1 MNNTELKEKISTAL
15 KSFLGIPTEAT
26 DVEVHEKLTTA
37 SEDMRADLIMNMTNE
52 VTTLFKSE
60 LDAAVKATSDKIE
73 ADYKSVIE
81 QTSAQVADLQK
92 AIEEVKANALTKEAV
107 ENLKTEFGNELN
119 AIKETKAQI
128 VTGDGKI
135 IEKHQAIEKQKPGL
149 ANWGTIGK
157 E

>member
-37 SEDMRADLIMNMTNE
+37 SEDMRADIIVGFTNE
-52 VTTLFKSE
+52 VATLFKSE

-92 AIEEVKANALTKEAV
+92 AIEEVKANSLTKEAV

>member
-37 SEDMRADLIMNMTNE
+37 SEHMRADLIVNFTNE
-52 VTTLFKSE
+52 FATLFKSE

-81 QTSAQVADLQK
+81 QTSAQVAELQRS
-92 AIEEVKANALTKEAV
+92 IEEVKANSLTKEVV
-107 ENLKTEFGNELN
+107 ENLKAEFGNELN
-119 AIKETKAQI
+119 TIKETKGQVI
-128 VTGDGKI
+128 PGDGKV
-135 IEKHQAIEKQKPGL
+135 IEKHQADTKQKPGVS
-149 ANWGTIGK
+149 NWATVGK

>member
-92 AIEEVKANALTKEAV
+92 AIEEVKANSLTKEAV

-128 VTGDGKI
+128 APGDGKI
-135 IEKHQAIEKQKPGL
+135 IEKHQAAEKQKPGL

>member
-1 MNNTELKEKISTAL
+1 MNNTELKEKIIAGL
-15 KSFLGIPTEAT
+15 KSFIGLPTEAT

-37 SEDMRADLIMNMTNE
+37 SEDMRADLIVNFTNE
-52 VTTLFKSE
+52 VVTLFKSE

-92 AIEEVKANALTKEAV
+92 AIEEVKANSLTKEAV

-128 VTGDGKI
+128 APGDGKI
-135 IEKHQAIEKQKPGL
+135 IEKHQAAEKKTPGFV
-149 ANWGTIGK
+149 NWATVGK

>member
-1 MNNTELKEKISTAL
+1 MINTELKEKISTAL

-37 SEDMRADLIMNMTNE
+37 SEDMRADLIVNFTNE
-52 VTTLFKSE
+52 VSTLFKSE

-92 AIEEVKANALTKEAV
+92 AIEEVKANSLTKEAV

-119 AIKETKAQI
+119 TIKETKAQI
-128 VTGDGKI
+128 APGDGKI

-149 ANWGTIGK
+149 ANWGQIGK

>member
-37 SEDMRADLIMNMTNE
+37 SEDMRADLIVNFTNE
-52 VTTLFKSE
+52 VATLFKSE

-81 QTSAQVADLQK
+81 QTSAQVAELQR
-92 AIEEVKANALTKEAV
+92 AIEEVKANSLSKESL
-107 ENLKTEFGNELN
+107 ESLKAEFGNELN
-119 AIKETKAQI
+119 IIKETKGQVI
-128 VTGDGKI
+128 PGDGKV
-135 IEKHQAIEKQKPGL
+135 IEKHQADTKQKPGVS
-149 ANWGTIGK
+149 NWATVGK

>member
-1 MNNTELKEKISTAL
+1 MNNTELKEKINTVL

-26 DVEVHEKLTTA
+26 DVEVHEKLTAA
-37 SEDMRADLIMNMTNE
+37 SEDMRADIIMNFTNE
-52 VTTLFKSE
+52 VATLFKSE

-92 AIEEVKANALTKEAV
+92 AIEEVKANSLTKEAV

-119 AIKETKAQI
+119 TIKETKAQI

-149 ANWGTIGK
+149 ANWGQIGK